1 MNNAVSARSEN
12 PRFSPM
18 EAEGTVEILPARNGR
33 HGIVRVDGIHLVY
46 EDG

>member
-1 MNNAVSARSEN
+1 VDRTRKALIV
-12 PRFSPM
+12 

-33 HGIVRVDGIHLVY
+33 HGIVRADGIPLVY